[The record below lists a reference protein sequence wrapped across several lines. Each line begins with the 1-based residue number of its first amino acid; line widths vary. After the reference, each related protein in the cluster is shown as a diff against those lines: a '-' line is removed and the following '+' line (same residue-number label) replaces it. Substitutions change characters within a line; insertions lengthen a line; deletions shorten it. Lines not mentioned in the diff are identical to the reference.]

1 MSAVRGRWRNP
12 LPTTAN
18 VHLSFNL
25 GHAIHQNAVLSVEPD
40 NIRTLVYIMGNN
52 DRRNLSSEFG
62 LVVRICSGTSKAAYA
77 ATLTFAGAGALCG
90 VFHEASAALGRV
102 TSPETG
108 IALFTSLAVPRLLV
122 AGVLSLGVVMA
133 ASLIG
138 SAAVE
143 RRTKSASPNPG
154 A

>member
-1 MSAVRGRWRNP
+1 MVCDEI
-12 LPTTAN
+12 
-18 VHLSFNL
+18 VHLSFPCLSGQFTYN
-25 GHAIHQNAVLSVEPD
+25 IVPNALMLYEPD

-108 IALFTSLAVPRLLV
+108 LALFTSLAFPRLLV
-122 AGVLSLGVVMA
+122 ASVLSLGVLMA